1 MGSRNRILS
10 AREPDLSTLRFPKAG
25 VSLYF
30 PRNPLPC
37 RRSLVQNVNKPIIS
51 AMKRNILLGAVLL
64 CATSLVA
71 ADAGSDVKA
80 AAKKLSEKGNYSWKS
95 TSESAGGGGGNRG
108 GGPTEGKT
116 DAGTVYLSM
125 TRGDNTLEAVLKGE
139 KGAIKGQEGWQSIA
153 EATEGEG
160 GAGRGRFMARMLQNF
175 KAPAA
180 QAEELA
186 GKATGLKKD
195 GDAYAG
201 ELPAEAV
208 KGLMSFGRRGG
219 GDGPEISGAKGNV
232 KFWVKD
238 GALSKYQYNVQGT
251 MTFNGN
257 DREINRTTTV
267 EIKDVGTTKLTVPD
281 EAKKKLS

>member
-1 MGSRNRILS
+1 
-10 AREPDLSTLRFPKAG
+10 
-25 VSLYF
+25 
-30 PRNPLPC
+30 
-37 RRSLVQNVNKPIIS
+37 
-51 AMKRNILLGAVLL
+51 MKRNILLGAVLM

-71 ADAGSDVKA
+71 ADAASDVKA

-95 TSESAGGGGGNRG
+95 NLESAGGGGGGGGGNRG

-116 DAGTVYLSM
+116 DAGTIQLSM
-125 TRGDNTLEAVLKGE
+125 TRGENTTEAFVKGE
-139 KGAIKGQEGWQSIA
+139 KGAIKTQEGWQSLSEAA
-153 EATEGEG
+153 EAAGGGGGGGRG
-160 GAGRGRFMARMLQNF
+160 GAFLARSLQGY

-208 KGLMSFGRRGG
+208 KGLLSFGRRAG
-219 GDGPEISGAKGNV
+219 GDAPEVSGAKGNV
-232 KFWVKD
+232 KFWLKD
-238 GALSKYQYNVQGT
+238 GALSKYQFNVKGT
-251 MTFNGN
+251 MSFNGN
-257 DREINRTTTV
+257 DREIDRTTTV

>member
-1 MGSRNRILS
+1 
-10 AREPDLSTLRFPKAG
+10 
-25 VSLYF
+25 
-30 PRNPLPC
+30 
-37 RRSLVQNVNKPIIS
+37 
-51 AMKRNILLGAVLL
+51 MKRNILLGAVLL

-71 ADAGSDVKA
+71 ADAASDVKA

-95 TSESAGGGGGNRG
+95 NVENAGGGGGGGGNRG

-116 DAGTVYLSM
+116 DAGTIQLSM
-125 TRGDNTLEAVLKGE
+125 TRGENTTEAFIKGE
-139 KGAIKGQEGWQSIA
+139 KGAIKTQEGWQSLSEAA
-153 EATEGEG
+153 EAAGGGGGGRG
-160 GAGRGRFMARMLQNF
+160 GAFLARSLQGY

-201 ELPAEAV
+201 ELPADAV
-208 KGLMSFGRRGG
+208 KALLSFGRRAG
-219 GDGPEISGAKGNV
+219 GDAPEVSGAKGNV

-238 GALSKYQYNVQGT
+238 GALSKYQYNVKGT
-251 MTFNGN
+251 MSFNGN
-257 DREINRTTTV
+257 DREIDRTTTV

>member
-1 MGSRNRILS
+1 
-10 AREPDLSTLRFPKAG
+10 
-25 VSLYF
+25 
-30 PRNPLPC
+30 
-37 RRSLVQNVNKPIIS
+37 
-51 AMKRNILLGAVLL
+51 MKRNILLGAVLM

-71 ADAGSDVKA
+71 ADAASDVKA
-80 AAKKLSEKGNYSWKS
+80 AAKKLTEKGNYSWKS
-95 TSESAGGGGGNRG
+95 NVESAGGGGGGGGGNRG

-116 DAGTVYLSM
+116 DAGTIQLSM
-125 TRGDNTLEAVLKGE
+125 TRGENTTEAFVKGD
-139 KGAIKGQEGWQSIA
+139 KGAIKTQEGWQSLSEAA
-153 EATEGEG
+153 EAAGGGGGGGGRG
-160 GAGRGRFMARMLQNF
+160 GAFLARSLQGY

-208 KGLMSFGRRGG
+208 KGLLSFGRRAG
-219 GDGPEISGAKGNV
+219 GDAPEVSGAKGNV
-232 KFWVKD
+232 KFWLKD
-238 GALSKYQYNVQGT
+238 GALSKYQFNVKGT
-251 MTFNGN
+251 MSFNGN
-257 DREINRTTTV
+257 DREIDRTTTV